1 MHRIPEILHHSILES
16 KNVNEKKKKNE
27 PGHAC
32 MAMNLRPLHKNTV
45 AQLSAITAVVTNLM
59 IYFTQNWGSKIP
71 WNNAFWPGLTNTFWP
86 TAVV

>member
-32 MAMNLRPLHKNTV
+32 MAMNLRLLHKNTV
-45 AQLSAITAVVTNLM
+45 AQLSAISCDKSHDLFYTKLG
-59 IYFTQNWGSKIP
+59 I
-71 WNNAFWPGLTNTFWP
+71 
-86 TAVV
+86 